1 MKEQAWFE
9 MADIRR
15 RRVASSVWIPLRRM
29 MHLKKQGDYSSVGSL
44 DEFDGVGS
52 IAVLPEHRQF
62 VEERLGWTDIGI
74 GRDPSP
80 YASKKHPY
88 KPADVV
94 WHNDGQ
100 QIGVALV
107 FVQRLNHL
115 HANKW
120 IVNPDLV
127 MALGL
132 LKEGDSWVCTN
143 EGYVEV
149 MRQRRDADG
158 DVIAIE
164 IKSEFLRDYLC
175 ARGLAMRVA
184 QYHQRM
190 EIVEAVDHLAW
201 AKDGLKVEEP
211 SERFVA
217 HAWPIG
223 TDGGPPDAGVAVFKV
238 WRTDVDHEQDAQV
251 FEKENDEN
259 TGYESGSFVRRG
271 QVGYRIEGELW
282 REEWIEP
289 APTSPRVRGD
299 DPEIDLHYLVDA
311 SGNHMRASALDDEDA
326 GRWLFFRPQVIA
338 ALMNFRGSALGWY
351 TEFTGSVRCSPD
363 DDVPFGIDEA
373 GLIDVYAP
381 DIAGL
386 PLWQQQVWYGFNT
399 VPTGPTCR
407 ELVAAQMATDPAD
420 TKAPEDSL
428 RESLTQ
434 LDEAMLKAHGKK
446 LFRDHPD
453 MADMLSRMHRFRGLD
468 DRAGVLSLAKDIA
481 RATAD
486 SIDGVLLRT
495 LVPADTKPTLGSLKL
510 LETYLAQKTDAA
522 QARKIMGPLFGVYD
536 LRLADA
542 HPASSAIANDFR
554 RANVDIDVAPVT
566 QAKQLLA
573 SAASALQAVLAVI
586 A

>member
-29 MHLKKQGDYSSVGSL
+29 EHLKKQGNYSSVGSL

-62 VEERLGWTDIGI
+62 VEERLGWSDIGI

-80 YASKKHPY
+80 YASKKYPY

-100 QIGVALV
+100 QIGVAFV
-107 FVQRLNHL
+107 FVQRLNYL
-115 HANKW
+115 HANEW

-132 LKEGDSWVCTN
+132 LKEGESWVCAS

-149 MRQRRDADG
+149 MRQRRNADG

-175 ARGLAMRVA
+175 ARGLALRVT

-201 AKDGLKVEEP
+201 AKDGLKGEEP
-211 SERFVA
+211 SDRFVA
-217 HAWPIG
+217 NAWPIG
-223 TDGGPPDAGVAVFKV
+223 ADGGPPDASLAVFKV

-259 TGYESGSFVRRG
+259 TGYESSSFVCRG
-271 QVGYRIEGELW
+271 QVGYRVEGELW

-289 APTSPRVRGD
+289 ALTSPRVRGD
-299 DPEIDLHYLVDA
+299 DPEIDLQYLVDA
-311 SGNHMRASALDDEDA
+311 GGTRMRASALDGEDV
-326 GRWLFFRPQVIA
+326 GRWLCFRPQVIA
-338 ALMNFRGSALGWY
+338 ALLNFRGSALGWY
-351 TEFTGSVRCSPD
+351 TENTGSVRCSPD
-363 DDVPFGIDEA
+363 DEAHFGIDES
-373 GLIDVYAP
+373 GLINVYAP
-381 DIAGL
+381 DVARL

-407 ELVAAQMATDPAD
+407 ELVGAQMATDPAD
-420 TKAPEDSL
+420 TKAPEDRL
-428 RESLTQ
+428 RESLKQ
-434 LDEAMLKAHGKK
+434 LDDAMSKAHGKK

-453 MADMLSRMHRFRGLD
+453 MADMLNRMHRFRGLD

-486 SIDGVLLRT
+486 AIDGALLRT
-495 LVPADTKPTLGSLKL
+495 LVPADTKSNLGSLKL
-510 LETYLAQKTDAA
+510 LETYLAQKTNAA
-522 QARKIMGPLFGVYD
+522 QARKIVGPLVGVYG

-542 HPASSAIANDFR
+542 HPASSSIADDFAL
-554 RANVDIDVAPVT
+554 ANVDIDVEPVT

-573 SAASALQAVLAVI
+573 SAANALQAVLAVI